1 MNDVLP
7 ASVQKLCDQAPVATP
22 PERLRAHEARRPLHQ
37 RSGERRLPNVG
48 AHAGGI
54 AAEGGDA
61 KAPELILPR
70 LSCAATAEL
79 GRVPV
84 SDPVSLEYGGEL
96 WLVELRVVARAGK
109 SPHVDE
115 CADAGVTEDRYELV
129 TRTRPMTDGP
139 DCHGASVAA
148 QSCAWPTASISG
160 SYEPERAAAFRRA
173 RCANA
178 DCAALTL
185 ACSPFQAASA
195 DAWRARP

>member
-1 MNDVLP
+1 MVLPPAGPEEMNDVLP

-22 PERLRAHEARRPLHQ
+22 PERLRAHEARRPFRQ

-84 SDPVSLEYGGEL
+84 GDPVSLEYGGEL
-96 WLVELRVVARAGK
+96 WLVELRVVARARK

-129 TRTRPMTDGP
+129 TRTRPMTDRP
-139 DCHGASVAA
+139 DSHGASVAA
-148 QSCAWPTASISG
+148 
-160 SYEPERAAAFRRA
+160 
-173 RCANA
+173 
-178 DCAALTL
+178 
-185 ACSPFQAASA
+185 
-195 DAWRARP
+195 